1 MENVYGKLA
10 AWVYHLDK
18 PIGHSFGDLE
28 YYRERLA
35 GCTGAILEPATGNGR
50 ILIPLLESGLN
61 IEGFDASE
69 EMLHYCRQEC
79 LQRNLTPVLTRQT
92 FGDFTAP
99 RCYEAII
106 MPAGSFQLI
115 TNTAS
120 ALALLQ
126 RCYDN
131 LLPGGRLILDIDNS
145 KEIIRSRS
153 TLRSWKA
160 SDDECLT
167 LSSSDPEINYVQQT
181 TLTYLRYEHWQNG
194 ILTSTELDLFCLRWW
209 GIYELTF
216 ALRAAGFTDVIV
228 SGDYQHG
235 RAADNDDAIIS
246 FEARR
251 P

>member
-1 MENVYGKLA
+1 MENAYGKLA

-50 ILIPLLESGLN
+50 ILIPLLESGLD

-79 LQRNLTPVLTRQT
+79 LQRNLNPRLTRQK
-92 FGDFTAP
+92 FQDFTGP
-99 RCYEAII
+99 RRYEAII

-115 TNTAS
+115 TDTAS

-131 LLPGGRLILDIDNS
+131 LLPGGRLILDTDNS
-145 KEIIRSRS
+145 KEIIQSKGA
-153 TLRSWKA
+153 LRSWKV
-160 SDDECLT
+160 SDNKRLT
-167 LSSSDPEINYVQQT
+167 LSSSDPDINYVQQT
-181 TLTYLRYEHWQNG
+181 TLTYLRYEHWQDG
-194 ILTSTELDLFCLRWW
+194 LLTHSELDLFCLRWW

-228 SGDYQHG
+228 SGGYQHG
-235 RAADNDDAIIS
+235 RAAGNDDAIIS